1 MKLLSFDVIDKYDFM
16 KTYSNV
22 KTYMANFED
31 DYYRYISILPPSIT
45 SHLSEIKVQTSF
57 NNTSSIESYVIKKSE
72 KEEQF
77 IESLNNI
84 LKIIYNFNEEEQRYF
99 KGIFSLLL
107 ERSIWAVITEELQCS
122 EQKIKHIKRSCII
135 KFALA
140 MNIAIMK

>member
-1 MKLLSFDVIDKYDFM
+1 MKLLSFDVIDKYDFT
-16 KTYSNV
+16 KTYSRV
-22 KTYMANFED
+22 KTYMSNFED

-99 KGIFSLLL
+99 KGIFFLGNT
-107 ERSIWAVITEELQCS
+107 EAVITEELQCS

>member
-1 MKLLSFDVIDKYDFM
+1 MKLLSFDVIDKYDLM
-16 KTYSNV
+16 KTYSRV
-22 KTYMANFED
+22 KTYMSNFED

-99 KGIFSLLL
+99 KGIFFLGNT
-107 ERSIWAVITEELQCS
+107 EAVITEELQCS

>member
-16 KTYSNV
+16 KTYSRV
-22 KTYMANFED
+22 KTYMSNFED
-31 DYYRYISILPPSIT
+31 DYYRYISILPPSIS

-99 KGIFSLLL
+99 KGIFFLGNT
-107 ERSIWAVITEELQCS
+107 EAVITEELQCS
-122 EQKIKHIKRSCII
+122 EQKVKHIKRSCII